1 MIHLKTI
8 LLCISGAI
16 VFGIVHDMITA
27 NICVEYFTIGHP
39 KILESENPFVLAL
52 LWGVLATWWVG
63 LMLGIFIIVHNI
75 IGKFPPL
82 PFETIKRWVLRLLLI
97 MCITSPLAGL
107 LGYILAKAEVI
118 NIIPE
123 LGQRFPSDKHVAFL
137 GVGWAHL
144 SSYLVGFIGG
154 IAICV
159 KVWNKRLKLGNQ
171 DKRFTS

>member
-8 LLCISGAI
+8 LLCIFGAI
-16 VFGIVHDMITA
+16 AFGIVHDMITA

-39 KILESENPFVLAL
+39 KIIESKNPFVLAL

-63 LMLGIFIIVHNI
+63 VILGIFIVVHNI
-75 IGKFPPL
+75 VGKFPPL
-82 PFETIKRWVLRLLLI
+82 PFNDIKRWIFRLLLI

-107 LGYILAKAEVI
+107 LGYILAKTEVI

-123 LGQRFPSDKHVAFL
+123 LGQRVAPEKHSAFL

-159 KVWNKRLKLGNQ
+159 KVWTKRNSIHRNNRYLK
-171 DKRFTS
+171 